1 MGWLRN
7 ARERERERRE
17 ILTDILSF
25 LDSWP
30 RPVMSS
36 GSKPSGDDVS
46 REKDAAS
53 IATSPSE
60 REIQYSGWVYHLGV
74 NSIGRE
80 YFHLRFLC
88 LRDNLVVMYK
98 RDPQDDPG
106 TRPIRKG
113 FVSHSLMVE
122 ELGRK
127 EVNSG
132 EFYVIRFYN
141 RLDETKKGEIACA
154 TAGEARKWMEA
165 FDQAKQLAANDI
177 LKASNWHK
185 LSIDSELN
193 FEGHRPRVRRYAHDL
208 KRLIRIGKGP
218 EMLLQ
223 KTSEPTTDR
232 YLEGEEGDAMEAHEW
247 RCIRTV
253 NGIRIFEEATGL
265 KSGKDF
271 LLKSVGVIDASV
283 DTVFEVIL
291 SLNRHTRYEWD
302 ILTGDLELLESV
314 DGHNDVVYGIY
325 DPKHLTWS
333 SSRKDFVFSRQW
345 IRGQDGEYTVLQF
358 PAVHKKQ
365 PPRPGYQRIKVD
377 PSIWEIRRL
386 KTEDSAT
393 AKCIVT
399 RMLEVHSTIWDRL
412 KKRYTKNFEK
422 TIPYT
427 LLCQVGG
434 LREFFAANPSLA
446 LDSPS
451 AVEHSNVFY
460 AASTASLE
468 PEDSKINDEFYDA
481 IGFDCSLE
489 DKDSDS
495 DDEELPKHGKVK
507 LKNVSWAIASLALK
521 KSAATAE
528 KNELDTTIPPITIN
542 PSQFHGSLHQGK
554 GESDTNCW
562 TVPSEPRFMIR
573 GKTYLKDFLKVP
585 GGDPLLKLLAVD
597 WLSAETC
604 MDKIAH
610 HPNRLVQSEGGK
622 KLPFIL
628 VINLEI
634 PAKPYYSLVLYFG
647 AERPINKQSLLGRF
661 IEGSDVFRD
670 SIFKLIPSIVE
681 GYWMV
686 KRAVGTKACLLGKA
700 VTCRYLREDNFLE
713 IDVDIGSSSVAR
725 HIMGLV
731 LGYVTGIVVDLAI
744 LIEARVE
751 NELPEYILGTVRLNR
766 LRLDSAV
773 PYP

>member
-1 MGWLRN
+1 
-7 ARERERERRE
+7 
-17 ILTDILSF
+17 
-25 LDSWP
+25 
-30 RPVMSS
+30 MSS
-36 GSKPSGDDVS
+36 GSQASDDHVS
-46 REKDAAS
+46 KDAA
-53 IATSPSE
+53 AAAASPSD
-60 REIQYSGWVYHLGV
+60 RELQYSGWVYHLGV
-74 NSIGRE
+74 NSIGHE

-88 LRDNLVVMYK
+88 LRGNWVVMYK
-98 RDPQDDPG
+98 RDPHDDPG

-127 EVNSG
+127 EINSG
-132 EFYVIRFYN
+132 EFYAIRFYN

-177 LKASNWHK
+177 LNASNWHK
-185 LSIDSELN
+185 LSADSELN
-193 FEGHRPRVRRYAHDL
+193 FEGHRPRMRRYARDL

-223 KTSEPTTDR
+223 KTSELGSRLKTDR
-232 YLEGEEGDAMEAHEW
+232 YLEGEVGDAMEAHEW
-247 RCIRTV
+247 RCIRTI
-253 NGIRIFEEATGL
+253 NGIRIFEEATSL

-271 LLKSVGVIDASV
+271 LLKSVGVIDANV
-283 DTVFEVIL
+283 DTVFEVVL
-291 SLNRHTRYEWD
+291 SLDRHKRHEWD
-302 ILTGDLELLESV
+302 MLTGDLELLESV
-314 DGHNDVVYGIY
+314 DGHYDVVYGIY

-345 IRGQDGEYTVLQF
+345 FRGQDGEYTILQF

-365 PPRPGYQRIKVD
+365 PPRPGYERIKVN
-377 PSIWEIRRL
+377 PSIWEISRL
-386 KTEDSAT
+386 KTAYSAT
-393 AKCIVT
+393 SKCLVT
-399 RMLEVHSTIWDRL
+399 RILEIHSTIWDRL
-412 KKRYTKNFEK
+412 KKRYTTNFEK
-422 TIPYT
+422 TIPYA

-434 LREFFAANPSLA
+434 LREYFAANPSLA

-451 AVEHSNVFY
+451 TVEHSNIFY
-460 AASTASLE
+460 AAPTASLE
-468 PEDSKINDEFYDA
+468 PENSELNDEFHDA
-481 IGFDCSLE
+481 IAFDGSLGDE
-489 DKDSDS
+489 DSDS
-495 DDEELPKHGKVK
+495 DDEEPPKAGKVK

-521 KSAATAE
+521 KSAATGE
-528 KNELDTTIPPITIN
+528 NNELDTTYPPATIN

-562 TVPSEPRFMIR
+562 TKPSEPGFMIR
-573 GKTYLKDFLKVP
+573 GRTYLKDCSKVP

-610 HPNRLVQSEGGK
+610 HPNRLVQSESGK

-634 PAKPYYSLVLYFG
+634 PAKPYYSLVLYYG
-647 AERPINKQSLLGRF
+647 ADRPINKQSLLGRF

-670 SIFKLIPSIVE
+670 SRFKLIPSIVE

-725 HIMGLV
+725 HIIGLV
-731 LGYVTGIVVDLAI
+731 LGYTTGIAVDLAI
-744 LIEARVE
+744 LIEAKEE

>member
-1 MGWLRN
+1 
-7 ARERERERRE
+7 
-17 ILTDILSF
+17 
-25 LDSWP
+25 
-30 RPVMSS
+30 MSS
-36 GSKPSGDDVS
+36 GTQASDDLVS
-46 REKDAAS
+46 KDAAG
-53 IATSPSE
+53 AASPSD
-60 REIQYSGWVYHLGV
+60 RELQYSGWVYHLGV
-74 NSIGRE
+74 NSIGHE
-80 YFHLRFLC
+80 FFHLRFLC
-88 LRDNLVVMYK
+88 LRGNWVVMYK
-98 RDPQDDPG
+98 RDPHDDPG

-127 EVNSG
+127 EINSG
-132 EFYVIRFYN
+132 EFYAIRFYN

-193 FEGHRPRVRRYAHDL
+193 FEGHRPRMRQYARDL

-223 KTSEPTTDR
+223 KTSELGSRLKTDR
-232 YLEGEEGDAMEAHEW
+232 YLEGEVGDALEAHEW
-247 RCIRTV
+247 RCIRTI
-253 NGIRIFEEATGL
+253 NGIRIFEEATSL

-271 LLKSVGVIDASV
+271 LLKSVGVIDANV
-283 DTVFEVIL
+283 DTVFEVVL
-291 SLNRHTRYEWD
+291 SLDRHKRHEWD
-302 ILTGDLELLESV
+302 MLTGDLELLESV
-314 DGHNDVVYGIY
+314 DGHYDVVYGIY
-325 DPKHLTWS
+325 DPKHLAWS

-345 IRGQDGEYTVLQF
+345 FRGQDGEYTILQF
-358 PAVHKKQ
+358 PVVHKKQ
-365 PPRPGYQRIKVD
+365 PPRPGYERIKVN

-386 KTEDSAT
+386 KTAYSAT
-393 AKCIVT
+393 SKCHVT
-399 RMLEVHSTIWDRL
+399 RILEVHSTIWDRL
-412 KKRYTKNFEK
+412 KKRYTTNFEK
-422 TIPYT
+422 TIPYA

-434 LREFFAANPSLA
+434 LREYFSANPSLA

-451 AVEHSNVFY
+451 AVEHSNFFD
-460 AASTASLE
+460 AAPTASLE
-468 PEDSKINDEFYDA
+468 PEDSELNDEFHDA
-481 IGFDCSLE
+481 IAFDGSVGDE
-489 DKDSDS
+489 DSDS
-495 DDEELPKHGKVK
+495 DDEEPPQSGKVK

-521 KSAATAE
+521 KSAATGE
-528 KNELDTTIPPITIN
+528 NNELDTTYPPATIS

-562 TVPSEPRFMIR
+562 TKPSEPGFMIR
-573 GKTYLKDFLKVP
+573 GRTYLKDCSKVP

-610 HPNRLVQSEGGK
+610 HPNCLVQSESGK

-634 PAKPYYSLVLYFG
+634 PAKPYYSLVLYYG
-647 AERPINKQSLLGRF
+647 ADRPINKQSLLGRF

-670 SIFKLIPSIVE
+670 SRFKLIPSIVE

-725 HIMGLV
+725 HIIGLV
-731 LGYVTGIVVDLAI
+731 LGYTTGIVVDLAI
-744 LIEARVE
+744 LIEAKEE